1 MRTALHWRYVVLG
14 LGFLAAA
21 LLMLLAGQTVLRGSL
36 QGLLFMVYWLSC
48 LFLVALA
55 LVTAL
60 IDALIIRHQ
69 IRLQQLDLI
78 RATLTPSPTPSPD
91 PHHPNTPQ
99 SPGANG

>member
-1 MRTALHWRYVVLG
+1 MSNLARRTRRLLG

-21 LLMLLAGQTVLRGSL
+21 LLMLFAGQTVLRDRLHGY
-36 QGLLFMVYWLSC
+36 LFIVYWLSC

-60 IDALIIRHQ
+60 IDALVIRHQ
-69 IRLQQLDLI
+69 IRLQQLELI
-78 RATLTPSPTPSPD
+78 RTTLDPSHTPSPD
-91 PHHPNTPQ
+91 THRPSTPQ